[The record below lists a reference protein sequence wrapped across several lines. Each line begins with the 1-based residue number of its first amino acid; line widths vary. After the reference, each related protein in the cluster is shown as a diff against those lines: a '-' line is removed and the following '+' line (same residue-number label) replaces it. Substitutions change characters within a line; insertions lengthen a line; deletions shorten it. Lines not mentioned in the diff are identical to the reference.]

1 MTFFTTKT
9 KIISGYLLS
18 IVLIIILIL
27 YIGNKLLIL
36 TDVEYRDKKLDEQ
49 KRIANSIINKLN
61 IMEITALSLNIGESK
76 EYALYRKNMLEVINA
91 TDTLRSFTTDSMQA
105 TRLDSVSMLLRRK
118 KRNMHTLLQSI
129 KNSNSDSIYKQHI
142 KEVIEEYDTI
152 EILPKTRRKIITHT
166 QVRTEQQQKNFF
178 KRLSELFSSKKD
190 STIIKD
196 TIQEEYIDTI
206 SWEHNAAD
214 TIAAIL
220 NDVQKRASQTKLQK
234 TAILSKSLHD
244 LQRNSLELNSKVQEL
259 LRKFEQ
265 EEENRYLQ
273 QKAEKE
279 RIRRNSAYT
288 LGVITILAIFIIVIF
303 ITIILK
309 DITQSNKYRKEL
321 ENSKQ
326 RAEDL
331 LKTREQLMLTIT
343 HDIKAPTAAILGYAE
358 LLEKITNEKRQ
369 CFYLKNIQ
377 NSACHL
383 SQLVNSL
390 LDFHRLDANKA
401 EVQSITFN
409 PKELFDTLAMSY
421 IPAAN
426 NKHLEFRYTCDEKLN
441 KLFIGCPLYI
451 RQIVENIVSNALKF
465 TEKGFI
471 EIEIMLQEETV
482 VIRIKDSGCG
492 MPKEEQ
498 AKVFKE
504 FTRLKNAQGA
514 EGFGL
519 GLAISQKLVHLLN
532 GKIDFSSEK
541 GIGTTFNVYI
551 PLKKSEEQNKEK
563 KNEDPPTAPP
573 FINILIIDD
582 DRLQLRLT
590 TAMLEGENINITCCE
605 NPKEL
610 IKYLENNSYN
620 IILTDIQMP
629 GANGF
634 DILKQIRKFPH
645 EYVQSIPVLAVTA
658 RGDITQEEA
667 YRNGFCGCLH
677 KPFTQKELIKAIKEN
692 SSKGMH
698 FDFSSLT
705 AFSMDD
711 NEAAKEIMHTFIS
724 ETEKMQKLLNQ
735 ALENKDMKK
744 ATDITHRILP
754 IFKMIKAE
762 KCIPQLEWL
771 ETKRNEQ
778 KISQESKEKFIL
790 IQDELT
796 AIISE
801 AKRKT
806 TVL

>member
-1 MTFFTTKT
+1 
-9 KIISGYLLS
+9 
-18 IVLIIILIL
+18 
-27 YIGNKLLIL
+27 
-36 TDVEYRDKKLDEQ
+36 
-49 KRIANSIINKLN
+49 
-61 IMEITALSLNIGESK
+61 MEIAALSLNIGESK
-76 EYALYRKNMLEVINA
+76 EYTLYRKNMREVINA
-91 TDTLRSFTTDSMQA
+91 TDTLLSFTTDSIQA

-118 KRNMHTLLQSI
+118 ERNMHTLLQAVR
-129 KNSNSDSIYKQHI
+129 NSNSDSIYKQHI
-142 KEVIEEYDTI
+142 KDIIEEYDSVDI
-152 EILPKTRRKIITHT
+152 NPKTRHKIITHT

-178 KRLSELFSSKKD
+178 KRLGELFSSKKD

-196 TIQEEYIDTI
+196 TIQEEYIDTV
-206 SWEHNAAD
+206 SWEYNAAD
-214 TIAAIL
+214 TIVAIL
-220 NDVQKRASQTKLQK
+220 NDVQKRASQTKQQQ
-234 TAILSKSLHD
+234 TAILSRSLHN
-244 LQRNSLELNSKVQEL
+244 LQKNSLELNSKVQEL
-259 LRKFEQ
+259 LRKFEE

-288 LGVITILAIFIIVIF
+288 LGIITILAIFIIAIF

-309 DITQSNKYRKEL
+309 DITRSNKYRKEL
-321 ENSKQ
+321 ERSKQ

-343 HDIKAPTAAILGYAE
+343 HDIKAPTASILGYAE
-358 LLEKITNEKRQ
+358 LLEKITTEERQ
-369 CFYLKNIQ
+369 RFYLKNMQ
-377 NSACHL
+377 GSAYHL

-390 LDFHRLDANKA
+390 LDFHRLDADKA
-401 EVQSITFN
+401 EAQNITFN
-409 PKELFDTLAMSY
+409 PKELFDTLFMSY

-426 NKHLEFRYTCDEKLN
+426 NKQLEFRYTCDKELN
-441 KLFIGCPLYI
+441 NLFIGDPLHI

-471 EIEIMLQEETV
+471 EIETKLQKETV
-482 VIRIKDSGCG
+482 IIRIKDSGCG
-492 MPKEEQ
+492 MPEEEQ

-504 FTRLKNAQGA
+504 FTRLKNARGA

-532 GKIDFSSEK
+532 GNIDFSSEK
-541 GIGTTFNVYI
+541 GKGTTFNIYI
-551 PLKKSEEQNKEK
+551 PLKRLEEQNKEK
-563 KNEDPPTAPP
+563 RSEEAPTAQPL
-573 FINILIIDD
+573 INILIIDD

-590 TAMLEGENINITCCE
+590 KAMLEGENINITCCE
-605 NPKEL
+605 KPQEL
-610 IKYLENNSYN
+610 IKYLENSSYD

-629 GANGF
+629 EANGF
-634 DILKQIRKFPH
+634 DILKQIRKFPQK
-645 EYVQSIPVLAVTA
+645 YVQNIPVLAVTA

-667 YRNGFCGCLH
+667 CSNGFCGCLH

-692 SSKGMH
+692 STKDIH

-711 NEAAKEIMHTFIS
+711 NEAAKEIMQTFIS
-724 ETEKMQKLLNQ
+724 ETENMQKLLKQ
-735 ALENKDMKK
+735 ALENNDMKK

-754 IFKMIKAE
+754 IFKMINAK

-790 IQDELT
+790 IQEELT

-801 AKRKT
+801 AKKKA
-806 TVL
+806 TVH